1 MSINYLRMA
10 ATATRLIKANG
21 KPITVNRT
29 VDGEYDPI
37 SGDTSSTTSSNQ
49 SYAVQT
55 EYKSSEID
63 GTLILQGDAK
73 FMCIPTV
80 EIRKGDSITCDTGTW
95 RVVESKPKNPGGT
108 VIDYEVQAR
117 R

>member
-1 MSINYLRMA
+1 MGINYLRMA

-21 KPITVNRT
+21 KPITVSCT

-80 EIRKGDSITCDTGTW
+80 EIGKGDSITCDTGTW

-108 VIDYEVQAR
+108 VLDYEVQAR